1 MGLFRRG
8 GGGSGEALVVQAEKQ
23 IPDYGYNQGSQ
34 NATGT
39 VSDLQKTTSYPAE
52 MGGRAKF
59 TAKERTSS
67 YQQASVYNRRTY
79 DTIN

>member
-8 GGGSGEALVVQAEKQ
+8 GGGSGEALSVQAEAA
-23 IPDYGYNQGSQ
+23 IPDYGYNQGHQ
-34 NATGT
+34 EGVGKT
-39 VSDLQKTTSYPAE
+39 SDLQKTTCYPPD

-59 TAKERTSS
+59 TARERTTSF
-67 YQQASVYNRRTY
+67 QQASVYDRRTY

>member
-8 GGGSGEALVVQAEKQ
+8 GGGSGEPLSVEAAAS
-23 IPDYGYNQGSQ
+23 IPDYGYNQGHVAPPSS
-34 NATGT
+34 
-39 VSDLQKTTSYPAE
+39 VSDLLKTTCYPVE

-59 TAKERTSS
+59 VNRERTTS

>member
-1 MGLFRRG
+1 MGLFRKG
-8 GGGSGEALVVQAEKQ
+8 GGGSGEGLVVEAAAA
-23 IPDYGYNQGSQ
+23 IPDYGYNQGHQEAVGKS
-34 NATGT
+34 
-39 VSDLQKTTSYPAE
+39 SELQKTTCYPAE

-59 TAKERTSS
+59 TAHERTTS

>member
-1 MGLFRRG
+1 VGLFRRG
-8 GGGSGEALVVQAEKQ
+8 GGGSGEALVVQSEAT
-23 IPDYGYNQGSQ
+23 IPDYGYNQGQ
-34 NATGT
+34 QTAAGT
-39 VSDLQKTTSYPAE
+39 VSDLQKTTCYPVE

-59 TAKERTSS
+59 TAKERTTS